1 MAGDLPLTSMLSQ
14 VLIALTIE
22 IDNEFEQRVP
32 HFTTDH
38 GPRPWRGV
46 WLASYATY
54 ANFLRFV
61 GDDGIRM
68 GDLAAAAGFLPPV
81 HPWYHGMRR
90 WGYVNY
96 TPDIAG
102 ASPKKKD
109 VDAIVRCIPPG
120 KAARDGWAAAE
131 DEMQPRWSER
141 KLGKLQAALIP
152 VVETIERPL
161 PEYLPLVGF
170 DRCTPVLEQPVS
182 RPPMELNL
190 LGLLSQC
197 LLAMTYDFE
206 ERSETTLGTFAGLLE
221 PLTDEPVLVR
231 DLYEITGVA
240 KKEWGS
246 AAGQLEKAGL
256 AVVGP
261 MPGGKAKS
269 IRLSPEGVA
278 RKAESERLR
287 SNVEAKWAKQC
298 GISLEKLRTELDQV
312 VGDAWS
318 WTDPYPDGWRSKTK
332 LPRRLAH
339 HPIVSHRGGFPDGS

>member
-1 MAGDLPLTSMLSQ
+1 MAEDLPITSLLSQ

-22 IDNEFEQRVP
+22 TDNEFEQRVP
-32 HFTTDH
+32 HFISDDKSK
-38 GPRPWRGV
+38 PWRGV
-46 WLASYATY
+46 WLGSYATY

-68 GDLAAAAGFLPPV
+68 ADLAAAAGFPPPV
-81 HPWYHGMRR
+81 HPAYHGMRR

-102 ASPKKKD
+102 NSPKKKD
-109 VDAIVRCIPPG
+109 ADAIVRCIPPG
-120 KAARDGWAAAE
+120 KVARDGWAAVVA
-131 DEMQPRWSER
+131 DMDARWTER
-141 KLGKLQAALIP
+141 GLGKLRAALIP

-161 PEYLPLVGF
+161 PEYLPSVGW
-170 DRCTPVLEQPVS
+170 DRRSPVLDHPIS
-182 RPPMELNL
+182 RPAIDLDL

-206 ERSETTLGTFAGLLE
+206 ERIELSLGTFAGLLE

-240 KKEWGS
+240 RKEWGS
-246 AAGQLEKAGL
+246 AAGQLEKLGL
-256 AVVGP
+256 VIVGP
-261 MPGGKAKS
+261 IPGGKAKS

-278 RKAESERLR
+278 AKERAGSLR
-287 SNVEAKWAKQC
+287 RDVEGEWRRQC
-298 GISLEKLRTELDQV
+298 GISLEKLRHELEAV
-312 VGDAWS
+312 VDDAWS
-318 WTDPYPDGWRSKTK
+318 WTDPYPDGWRAKTK

-339 HPIVSHRGGFPDGS
+339 HPIVSHRGGYPDGS